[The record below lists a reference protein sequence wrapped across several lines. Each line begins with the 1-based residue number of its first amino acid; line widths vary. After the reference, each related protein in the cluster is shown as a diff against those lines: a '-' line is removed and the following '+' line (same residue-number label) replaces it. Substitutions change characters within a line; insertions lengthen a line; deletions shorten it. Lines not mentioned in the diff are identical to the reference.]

1 MSNIPIN
8 NLPAA
13 TTVTGTEIVP
23 AVQDNTTVRI
33 TLNQIK
39 SIISAQGT
47 VTDITAIAPIG
58 GGVITTSGSI
68 SLDPQGVTNGYLGP
82 MVAGTIKGNA
92 TSASAS
98 PQDLSVSDTLG
109 LLGIGGIATGTFLGN
124 ISGVPANPSPITL
137 TNYIDTV
144 IGNTQGSILYR
155 NNSAWTALPAG
166 VSGQYL
172 TTQGAAAN
180 PQWTSLPAPTT
191 VTSVS
196 TGTGLTGG
204 PITTSG
210 TISIA
215 NTGVIL
221 GSYGSSSSVPS
232 VTVNSQGQLTA
243 AQNINIDGIALTTG
257 TISSTPVNATDL
269 VNKRY
274 ADLVAAGLKFHAAC
288 NYATTA
294 NLTATY
300 NNGTS
305 GVGATLTNS
314 GTLAALV
321 IDSGPV
327 AVGNRILVHNQTN
340 AAQNGIYTVTTVGS
354 SSVAWVLTRA
364 TDYDTSGVLPNQIN
378 QGDFIFITSGNQ
390 YGSSSWVQQTP
401 LPIVIGTTAIVFV
414 QFSSISTYLA
424 GTGLTLTGQ
433 TFSITNTGVTAGSY
447 GAPSQVGLF
456 TVNAQGQITS
466 ASSQTIQL
474 DASAITTGALGVAR
488 GGTGLQSFTAGNL
501 LYATGATTLAGLPI
515 GSTGQVLT
523 MSGGLPTWVNSNGGV
538 TSFNAGTTGF
548 LPTGATQGAITL
560 SGTLNISN
568 GGTGA
573 TTASGVRT
581 NLGLGTMA
589 IQNANA
595 VAITGGTIDGT
606 AIGATV
612 PASVNGTT
620 FTSNFGMTNGPYGVY
635 SYGTLG
641 YSDNAIMASFVSTTT
656 SYNQV
661 VLQNKSSNAAAS
673 TNFNV
678 SNDAATSSTN
688 FGEFGINSS
697 AFSGSGSFSLPGA
710 AYLASASTDLV
721 IGTYGANSVHIVT
734 NSGTTDAVTIAS
746 DGSVVFPTA
755 GSVTVPVGNT
765 AARPA
770 SANAGMFR
778 FNNQLNVFEG
788 YNGTGWSS
796 VGGGVTSISAGTTGF
811 TPTTAS
817 TGAVVLGGILNPTN
831 GGTGVNNGANTL
843 TLAGNLSTVGAFPI
857 ALTVTGS
864 TAITL
869 PTSGTVVTDAAT
881 QTLTNKRFTPRV
893 ISIATA
899 TTLTP
904 PADTCDTYDVTAL
917 ATGAA
922 VGVPSGTPTNSQ
934 KILVRIYS
942 AAAQALTW
950 NAIYQPIGVTL
961 PTTTAVGKWTY
972 IGIVYNSLNTKW
984 DVIAVGQQA

>member
-82 MVAGTIKGNA
+82 MAASTIKGNA

-98 PQDLSVSDTLG
+98 PQDLTATETLG

-124 ISGVPANPSPITL
+124 ISGVPADPTAITL
-137 TNYIDTV
+137 TDYIDTE

-155 NNSAWTALPAG
+155 NNSQWTALPAG
-166 VSGQYL
+166 ISGQYL
-172 TTQGAAAN
+172 TTQGATAN
-180 PQWTSLPAPTT
+180 PQWTSLPAPAN

-204 PITTSG
+204 PITTTG

-232 VTVNSQGQLTA
+232 LTVNSQGQLTA
-243 AQNINIDGIALTTG
+243 AQNIGIDGIALTTG
-257 TISSTPVNATDL
+257 TISSTPVNATDI
-269 VNKRY
+269 VNKQY
-274 ADLVAAGLKFHAAC
+274 ADLVAAGLKFHTAC

-300 NNGTS
+300 NNGTA

-327 AVGNRILVHNQTN
+327 VVGNRILVHNQSN

-354 SSVAWVLTRA
+354 PSVAWVLTRA

-378 QGDFIFITSGNQ
+378 QGDFIFIISGNL

-401 LPIVIGTTAIVFV
+401 LPIVVGTTAIVFV
-414 QFSSISTYLA
+414 QFSSLTTYYA
-424 GTGLTLTGQ
+424 GTGLTLAGQ

-488 GGTGLQSFTAGNL
+488 GGIGLQSFTAGNL
-501 LYATGATTLAGLPI
+501 LYATGTTTLAGLPI
-515 GSTGQVLT
+515 GTTGQVLT
-523 MSGGLPTWVNSNGGV
+523 MSGGLPTWINSNGGV

-573 TTASGVRT
+573 TTASTART
-581 NLGLGTMA
+581 NLGLGTMSV
-589 IQNANA
+589 QDANA
-595 VAITGGTIDGT
+595 VAIVGGTIDGT
-606 AIGATV
+606 VIGATT
-612 PASVNGTT
+612 PATIRGTT
-620 FTSNFGMTNGPYGVY
+620 FASTFGMTSGPYGVY

-641 YSDNAIMASFVSTTT
+641 YSDASIMASFASNTT

-661 VLQNKSSNAAAS
+661 VLQNTSNNPAAS
-673 TNFNV
+673 TNLNV
-678 SNDAATSSTN
+678 SNDVATATTN

-697 AFSGSGSFSLPGA
+697 AFSGAGSFNLAGA
-710 AYLASASTDLV
+710 TYLASASTDLV
-721 IGTYGANSVHIVT
+721 IGTYGANAVHFVT
-734 NSGTTDAVTIAS
+734 NSGTTDAITIAS
-746 DGSVVFPTA
+746 NGNVSLPTSGA
-755 GSVTVPVGNT
+755 ITIPVGNT

-778 FNNQLNVFEG
+778 FNNQTTTFEG
-788 YNGTGWSS
+788 YTGTAWST
-796 VGGGVTSISAGTTGF
+796 VGGGVSSFSTGTTGL
-811 TPTTAS
+811 TSSPS
-817 TGAVVLGGILNPTN
+817 TGAVVLAGILNPAS
-831 GGTGVNNGANTL
+831 GGTGVNNGTNTL

-857 ALTVTGS
+857 ALTVTGT

-881 QTLTNKRFTPRV
+881 QTLTNKRLTPRV
-893 ISIATA
+893 ISVATA

-917 ATGAA
+917 VTGAA
-922 VGVPSGTPTNSQ
+922 VGAPSGTPTNSQ
-934 KILVRIYS
+934 KILIRIYS

-961 PTTTAVGKWTY
+961 PATTAAGKWTY
-972 IGIVYNSLNTKW
+972 IGIVYNSTSTKW

>member
-13 TTVTGTEIVP
+13 ITVTGTEIVP

-47 VTDITAIAPIG
+47 VTDITALAPIG
-58 GGVITTSGSI
+58 GGIITTSGTI

-82 MVAGTIKGNA
+82 MAANTIKGNA
-92 TSASAS
+92 TSESS
-98 PQDLSVSDTLG
+98 IPQDLSTSDTLN

-124 ISGVPANPSPITL
+124 ISGSPADPTAITL
-137 TNYIDTV
+137 SNYIDTV
-144 IGNTQGSILYR
+144 IGNTQGSLLYR
-155 NNSAWTALPAG
+155 NNAAWTTLPAG

-172 TTQGAAAN
+172 TTQGSAAN

-191 VTSVS
+191 VTSVA

-215 NTGVIL
+215 DTAVTAGA
-221 GSYGSSSSVPS
+221 YGSSSSVPS
-232 VTVNSQGQLTA
+232 LTVNAQGQLTG

-269 VNKRY
+269 VNKQY
-274 ADLVAAGLKFHAAC
+274 ADLVAAGLKFHPAC
-288 NYATTA
+288 NCATTA

-300 NNGTS
+300 NNGTA

-321 IDSGPV
+321 IDTVPV
-327 AVGNRILVHNQTN
+327 VVGNRILVHNQTN

-354 SSVAWVLTRA
+354 GLVAWVLTRA
-364 TDYDTSGVLPNQIN
+364 TDYNTTGPLPDQID
-378 QGDFIFITSGNQ
+378 QGDFVFVISGSQ
-390 YGSSSWVQQTP
+390 FGSSSWVQQTP
-401 LPIVIGTTAIVFV
+401 LPITIGTTDIVFV
-414 QFSSISTYLA
+414 QFSSLTTYLA

-433 TFSITNTGVTAGSY
+433 TFSITDTGVTAGSY
-447 GAPSQVGLF
+447 GAASQVGLF

-560 SGTLNISN
+560 SGTLNIAS

-573 TTASGVRT
+573 STAAGART
-581 NLGLGTMA
+581 GLGLGTMSV
-589 IQNANA
+589 QNANA
-595 VAITGGTIDGT
+595 VAIVGGTIDGT
-606 AIGATV
+606 VIGATT
-612 PASVNGTT
+612 PAAITGST
-620 FTSNFGMTNGPYGVY
+620 FASTFGMTTGPTGVY

-641 YSDNAIMASFVSTTT
+641 YSDNNIMASFASTTT
-656 SYNQV
+656 SYSQL
-661 VLQNKSSNAAAS
+661 VLQNKSSSPAAS

-678 SNDAATSSTN
+678 SNDAGTSTTN

-697 AFSGSGSFSLPGA
+697 AFSGSGSFNIGGA
-710 AYLASASTDLV
+710 TYLASASTDLV
-721 IGTYGANSVHIVT
+721 IGTYGANAVHFVT
-734 NSGTTDAVTIAS
+734 NSGTTDAITIAS
-746 DGSVVFPTA
+746 DGSVVFPTS
-755 GSVTVPVGNT
+755 GSTTLPVGNT

-770 SANAGMFR
+770 TANAGMLR

-796 VGGGVTSISAGTTGF
+796 VGGGVTSVSAGGTGF
-811 TPTTAS
+811 TPSVAS
-817 TGAVVLGGILNPTN
+817 TGAVVLGGILNAAS
-831 GGTGVNNGANTL
+831 GGTGVNNGSNTL
-843 TLAGNLSTVGAFPI
+843 TLAGNLSTVGGFPI
-857 ALTVTGS
+857 TLTVTGT

-869 PTSGTVVTDAAT
+869 PTSGTVVTETAT
-881 QTLTNKRFTPRV
+881 QTLTNKRLTPRV
-893 ISIATA
+893 VSLASGA
-899 TTLTP
+899 TLTP
-904 PADTCDTYDVTAL
+904 PGDTCDTYDVTAL
-917 ATGAA
+917 VVGAVIA
-922 VGVPSGTPTNSQ
+922 APSGTPTNSQ
-934 KILVRIYS
+934 KILIRIYS
-942 AAAQALTW
+942 AAVQALSW

-961 PTTTAVGKWTY
+961 PTTTAAGKWTY
-972 IGIVYNSLNTKW
+972 IGIVYNTTATKW